1 MHPSPRYPGL
11 GNFGDQR
18 EPITYSNLCL
28 LGTGTGF
35 GSTTNTGG
43 FGSTNTPSGGLFGGG
58 STGFGSSG
66 GMSTTLFCSGTFC

>member
-1 MHPSPRYPGL
+1 MVSWSGELWRSARTHDLLESR
-11 GNFGDQR
+11 
-18 EPITYSNLCL
+18 L

-43 FGSTNTPSGGLFGGG
+43 FGSTNTTGGGLFGGG